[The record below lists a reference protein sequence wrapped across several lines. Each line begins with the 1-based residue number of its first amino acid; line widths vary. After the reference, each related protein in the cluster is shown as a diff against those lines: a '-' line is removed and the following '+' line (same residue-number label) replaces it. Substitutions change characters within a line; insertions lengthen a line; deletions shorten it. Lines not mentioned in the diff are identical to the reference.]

1 MGIKTGRQ
9 TLSRQDKV
17 RETERLKEKFER
29 ERRPET
35 ANYGVLAHLAS
46 TLRQRQRQD
55 KWRQRQDKMGQRQR
69 LKTKKTILKF
79 NCLELID

>member
-1 MGIKTGRQ
+1 MKKRT
-9 TLSRQDKV
+9 RQDRDKDK
-17 RETERLKEKFER
+17 ERQ
-29 ERRPET
+29 PET
-35 ANYGVLAHLAS
+35 ANRVFLAYLAS

-55 KWRQRQDKMGQRQR
+55 KWRQRQDKMGQRQGQR

>member
-1 MGIKTGRQ
+1 MRERFRPIKKRTAGNGESRESRTHCENLGIKTGRQ

-35 ANYGVLAHLAS
+35 ANYGILAHLAS
-46 TLRQRQRQD
+46 TL
-55 KWRQRQDKMGQRQR
+55 G
-69 LKTKKTILKF
+69 
-79 NCLELID
+79 